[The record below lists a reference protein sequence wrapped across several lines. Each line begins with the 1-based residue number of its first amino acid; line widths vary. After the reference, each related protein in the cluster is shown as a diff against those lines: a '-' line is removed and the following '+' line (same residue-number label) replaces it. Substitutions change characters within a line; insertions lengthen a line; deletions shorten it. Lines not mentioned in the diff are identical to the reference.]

1 VYILFTFYLRLFS
14 IRASNSSA
22 NGATFY
28 FYCSQSQILSKKS
41 RKSFEIEK
49 HRDRETID
57 RFDCNGCLKIKL
69 HNSLNKVSLK
79 FVHKTLHE
87 RPDRVDVTE
96 EMKLTIG
103 QQLHLSPKDI
113 FSGMEMYYP
122 NLTQKQVHYWWT
134 RQVQASYKKDNDQLL
149 SAKMLLEEAQFD
161 ILLFNCEEG
170 VKYVGFV
177 TNFFNQLK
185 SNSEIIFDA
194 TCKQKLKH

>member
-1 VYILFTFYLRLFS
+1 MCVFYLHFIYVYLASVRQIQAQMVRL
-14 IRASNSSA
+14 
-22 NGATFY
+22 FY

-79 FVHKTLHE
+79 FVHKT
-87 RPDRVDVTE
+87 PDRVE

-185 SNSEIIFDA
+185 SNNEIIFDA

>member
-1 VYILFTFYLRLFS
+1 
-14 IRASNSSA
+14 
-22 NGATFY
+22 
-28 FYCSQSQILSKKS
+28 
-41 RKSFEIEK
+41 
-49 HRDRETID
+49 
-57 RFDCNGCLKIKL
+57 
-69 HNSLNKVSLK
+69 VSLK

-87 RPDRVDVTE
+87 RPDRFDVTE
-96 EMKLTIG
+96 EMQLAIH

-134 RQVQASYKKDNDQLL
+134 RQVQALYVKNNDQLL
-149 SAKMLLEEAQFD
+149 SAKMLLDETQFD

-170 VKYVGFV
+170 IKYIGFV

-194 TCKQKLKH
+194 TCK